1 MGATLLGWLLLTVVL
16 VAAVEL
22 GYRLHSGALNRS
34 RGRGEPDFGESG
46 SGSGYVLSAALALLG
61 LLIAFVFSMA
71 SDRYVER
78 RQLVLA
84 EANAILTAVLR
95 YQMMPEPHRRELLAS
110 TTQYVKPRLAF
121 YDFGA
126 DMERVG
132 EAEALQ
138 AKIWRQVGAA
148 VRTPEGAQFSMG
160 VMMPTNEMF
169 NLERSRRAALEERVP
184 PRALH
189 VLIIF
194 AVVTAAIMGHGLAHG
209 RRRHLVATCGL
220 YVLVAMA
227 ISLIVDLDNPR
238 LGSVRVPQAPMEDVA
253 RAVEAM
259 AAGHVAPTPK
269 PPHPSP
275 LPEGRGLG

>member
-22 GYRLHSGALNRS
+22 GYRLHSGALKRS
-34 RGRGEPDFGESG
+34 RGRGEPDSGESG

-71 SDRYVER
+71 NDRYVER

-84 EANAILTAVLR
+84 EANAISTAVMR

-110 TTQYVKPRLAF
+110 MTQYVKLRLEF

-132 EAEALQ
+132 EAEAQAEALQ

-148 VRTPEGAQFSMG
+148 VRTPEGAPFSMG

-238 LGSVRVPQAPMEDVA
+238 VGSVRVPQAPMEDVA
-253 RAVEAM
+253 RDVEAM
-259 AAGHVAPTPK
+259 AAAGLPRTPTSAAS
-269 PPHPSP
+269 PSP
-275 LPEGRGLG
+275 